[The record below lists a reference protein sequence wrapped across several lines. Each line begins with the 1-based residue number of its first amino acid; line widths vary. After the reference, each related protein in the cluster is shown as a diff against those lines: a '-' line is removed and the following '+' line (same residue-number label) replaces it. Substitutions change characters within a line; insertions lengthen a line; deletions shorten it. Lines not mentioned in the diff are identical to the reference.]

1 MAIKKSFKLILFIL
15 FSPIY
20 LESPAFAMQFYMLD
34 GREICYDNFTY
45 DYAILDPYWYIEG
58 NCSRNRLYKIN
69 DISLKEAQSW
79 HKSNHCVAD
88 LDSK

>member
-20 LESPAFAMQFYMLD
+20 IESPVFALQCYMLD

-45 DYAILDPYWYIEG
+45 DYSILDPYWYIEG
-58 NCSRNRLYKIN
+58 NCSRNQLYKIN
-69 DISLKEAQSW
+69 AISLKEAQSW
-79 HKSNHCVAD
+79 HKSLCSG
-88 LDSK
+88 LGF